1 MNLHLAAQ
9 INCHDFVIEI
19 LIRMKKLDLENYER
33 KELIVLLKETIEKL
47 EKQKTQLQT
56 TQARLRF
63 IRDRFIKTKA
73 IVKYQGER
81 ITQLYESKGNVN
93 LS

>member
-1 MNLHLAAQ
+1 
-9 INCHDFVIEI
+9 
-19 LIRMKKLDLENYER
+19 MKKLDLENYQK
-33 KELIVLLKETIEKL
+33 KELIVLLNETIEKL

-56 TQARLRF
+56 TQARLRS

-81 ITQLYESKGNVN
+81 IIQLYESKTNA

>member
-1 MNLHLAAQ
+1 
-9 INCHDFVIEI
+9 
-19 LIRMKKLDLENYER
+19 MKKLDLENYQR
-33 KELIVLLKETIEKL
+33 KELIALLKETIEKL

-63 IRDRFIKTKA
+63 IRERFIKTKA

-81 ITQLYESKGNVN
+81 ITQLYESKTNVR
-93 LS
+93 S